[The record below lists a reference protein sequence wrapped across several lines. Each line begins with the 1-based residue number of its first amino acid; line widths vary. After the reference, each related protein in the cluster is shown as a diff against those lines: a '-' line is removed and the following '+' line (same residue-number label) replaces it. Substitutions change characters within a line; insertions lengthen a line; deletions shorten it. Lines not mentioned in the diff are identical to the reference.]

1 MKKRNVIWLIIAV
14 VVIIAVVALVGWFLK
29 RSEPTIIQGT
39 VECTTYKASSK
50 IAGRI
55 EEMKVEQGDHVTKGQ
70 LLYVLSTP
78 ELDAKLRQA
87 EAVKSAATALDQKA
101 LAGARVQQIEAALNM
116 WQKAQAG
123 KELAQKTYDR
133 VKALYDKGVVPE
145 QKFDEADA
153 NYRAMVATEMA
164 AKAQYDL
171 AVAGASKEDK
181 DAAAAQ
187 VQQAEGVVSE
197 VESYISDAM
206 VYAPVDGEV
215 STIIAEQGELVG
227 TGYPVVAILDTT
239 DTWVTFNIKE
249 TLLPKITVGMKM
261 TTYVPALDR
270 NVELEV
276 SYISVQADFA
286 TWSAT
291 RTQGSFDIRTFAVK
305 ARPVTDVE
313 NIRPGM
319 SVLVN
324 WDELGK

>member
-14 VVIIAVVALVGWFLK
+14 VVIIAVVALVGWYLK

-276 SYISVQADFA
+276 TYISVQADFA

>member
-14 VVIIAVVALVGWFLK
+14 VVIIAVVALVGWYLK

-133 VKALYDKGVVPE
+133 VKALYDKGVVPA

-171 AVAGASKEDK
+171 AVAGASK
-181 DAAAAQ
+181 
-187 VQQAEGVVSE
+187 
-197 VESYISDAM
+197 DAM

-261 TTYVPALDR
+261 TAYVPALDR

>member
-14 VVIIAVVALVGWFLK
+14 VVIIAVVALVGWYLK

-39 VECTTYKASSK
+39 IECTTYKASSK

>member
-14 VVIIAVVALVGWFLK
+14 VVIIAVVALVGWYLK

-133 VKALYDKGVVPE
+133 VKTLYDKGVVPE

-261 TTYVPALDR
+261 TAYVPALDR

-276 SYISVQADFA
+276 TYISVQADFA

>member
-14 VVIIAVVALVGWFLK
+14 VVIIAVVALVGWYLK

-164 AKAQYDL
+164 AKVQYDL

-261 TTYVPALDR
+261 TAYVPALDR
-270 NVELEV
+270 NVEFEV
-276 SYISVQADFA
+276 TYISVQADFA

>member
-1 MKKRNVIWLIIAV
+1 MKKRNVIWLVIAV
-14 VVIIAVVALVGWFLK
+14 VVIIAVVALVGWYLK

-55 EEMKVEQGDHVTKGQ
+55 EEMKVEQGQHVAKGE

-133 VKALYDKGVVPE
+133 VKALYDQGVVPA
-145 QKFDEADA
+145 QNFDEADA
-153 NYRAMVATEMA
+153 NYRAMVATELA

-171 AVAGASKEDK
+171 AVAGASKEEK

-206 VYAPVDGEV
+206 VYSPVDGEV

-227 TGYPVVAILDTT
+227 TGYPVVAIIDTS

-249 TLLPKITVGMKM
+249 TLLPKITTGMKM
-261 TTYVPALDR
+261 LAYVPALDR
-270 NVELEV
+270 DVELEV
-276 SYISVQADFA
+276 TYISVQADFA

-319 SVLVN
+319 SVLVD

>member
-14 VVIIAVVALVGWFLK
+14 VVIIAVVALVGWYLK

-39 VECTTYKASSK
+39 VECTTYKTSSK

-261 TTYVPALDR
+261 TAYVPALDR

-276 SYISVQADFA
+276 TYISVQADFA

-305 ARPVTDVE
+305 ACPVTDVE

>member
-14 VVIIAVVALVGWFLK
+14 VVIIAVVALVGWYLK

-261 TTYVPALDR
+261 TAYVPALDR

-313 NIRPGM
+313 NMRPGM

>member
-14 VVIIAVVALVGWFLK
+14 VVIIAVVALVGWYLK

-116 WQKAQAG
+116 WQKAQVG

-261 TTYVPALDR
+261 TAYVPALDR

-276 SYISVQADFA
+276 TYISVQADFA

>member
-14 VVIIAVVALVGWFLK
+14 VVIIAVVALVGWYLK

-70 LLYVLSTP
+70 LLYVLSMP

>member
-14 VVIIAVVALVGWFLK
+14 VVIIAVVALVGWYLK

-181 DAAAAQ
+181 EAAAAQ

-261 TTYVPALDR
+261 TAYVPALDR

-276 SYISVQADFA
+276 TYISVQADFA

>member
-14 VVIIAVVALVGWFLK
+14 VVIIAVVALVGWYLK

-55 EEMKVEQGDHVTKGQ
+55 EEMKVEQGDHVTNGQ

-261 TTYVPALDR
+261 TAYVPALDR

-276 SYISVQADFA
+276 TYISVQADFA

>member
-1 MKKRNVIWLIIAV
+1 MKKRNVVWLIIAV
-14 VVIIAVVALVGWFLK
+14 VVIIAVVALVGWYLK

-181 DAAAAQ
+181 EAAAAQ

-261 TTYVPALDR
+261 TAYVPALDR

>member
-1 MKKRNVIWLIIAV
+1 MKKRNVIWLVIAV
-14 VVIIAVVALVGWFLK
+14 VVIVAVVAFVGWYLK

-87 EAVKSAATALDQKA
+87 EAVKSAAAALDQKA
-101 LAGARVQQIEAALNM
+101 LAGAREQQIEAALNM

-123 KELAQKTYDR
+123 KELAQKTYER
-133 VKALYDKGVVPE
+133 VKTLFDKGVVPA

-181 DAAAAQ
+181 AAAAAQ
-187 VQQAEGVVSE
+187 VLQAEGVVSE
-197 VESYISDAM
+197 VESYIGDAM
-206 VYAPVDGEV
+206 VYSPVDGEV

-227 TGYPVVAILDTT
+227 TGYPVVALLDTSN
-239 DTWVTFNIKE
+239 TWVTFNIKE
-249 TLLPKITVGMKM
+249 TLLPKITQGMKM
-261 TTYVPALDR
+261 QAYVPALDR

-276 SYISVQADFA
+276 TYISVQADFA

-305 ARPVTDVE
+305 ARPVTEVE

-319 SVLVN
+319 SVLVD
-324 WDELGK
+324 WDKLGK

>member
-1 MKKRNVIWLIIAV
+1 M
-14 VVIIAVVALVGWFLK
+14 VVIIAVVALVGWYLK

-249 TLLPKITVGMKM
+249 TLLPKIAVGMKM
-261 TTYVPALDR
+261 TAYVPALDR

-276 SYISVQADFA
+276 TYISVQADFA

-291 RTQGSFDIRTFAVK
+291 RTQGSFDIRTFAYWS
-305 ARPVTDVE
+305 T
-313 NIRPGM
+313 GT
-319 SVLVN
+319 N
-324 WDELGK
+324 WASKTSG

>member
-14 VVIIAVVALVGWFLK
+14 LVIIAVVALVGWYLK

-39 VECTTYKASSK
+39 IECTTYKASSK

>member
-14 VVIIAVVALVGWFLK
+14 VVIIAVVALVGWYLK

-133 VKALYDKGVVPE
+133 VKALYDTGVVPE

-261 TTYVPALDR
+261 TAYVPALDR
-270 NVELEV
+270 NVEFEV
-276 SYISVQADFA
+276 TYISVQADFA

>member
-14 VVIIAVVALVGWFLK
+14 VVIIAVVALVGWYLK

-181 DAAAAQ
+181 EAAAAQ

-261 TTYVPALDR
+261 TAYVPALDR

-276 SYISVQADFA
+276 TYISVQADFA
-286 TWSAT
+286 TWNAT

>member
-14 VVIIAVVALVGWFLK
+14 VVIIAVVALVGWYLK

-145 QKFDEADA
+145 QKFVEADA

-261 TTYVPALDR
+261 TAYVPALDR

>member
-14 VVIIAVVALVGWFLK
+14 VVIIAVVALVGWYLK

>member
-14 VVIIAVVALVGWFLK
+14 VVIIAVVALVGWYLK

-215 STIIAEQGELVG
+215 STIVAEQGELVG

>member
-14 VVIIAVVALVGWFLK
+14 VVIIAVVALVGWYLK

-261 TTYVPALDR
+261 TAYVPALDR

-319 SVLVN
+319 SGLVN

>member
-14 VVIIAVVALVGWFLK
+14 VVIIAVVALVGWYLK

-227 TGYPVVAILDTT
+227 AGYPVVAILDTT

-261 TTYVPALDR
+261 TAYVPALDR

-276 SYISVQADFA
+276 TYISVQADFA

>member
-1 MKKRNVIWLIIAV
+1 MKKRTVIWLIIAV
-14 VVIIAVVALVGWFLK
+14 VVIIAVVALVGWYLK

-261 TTYVPALDR
+261 TAYVPALDR

-276 SYISVQADFA
+276 TYISVQADFA